1 MAKQRDAIAMNE
13 AEILALY
20 DECKSL
26 NVATIGKDG
35 YPHQTTLWYAPHKG
49 TLLFETYGKS
59 QKVLNLARDPRIS
72 VLCEAGE
79 DYNELRGVSIR
90 GKAEI
95 VTDEPRLSELMLVCV
110 QRNHKEASPEAQK
123 QMAAAMARK
132 RVVVVVHPERVMS
145 WDHRKIAPSAP
156 APHPAKAG

>member
-1 MAKQRDAIAMNE
+1 MAKQRDLVAMSE

-35 YPHQTTLWYAPHKG
+35 YPHQTTLWYAPHEG

-59 QKVLNLARDPRIS
+59 QKVVNLERDPRIS

-79 DYNELRGVSIR
+79 DYSELRGVSIR
-90 GKAEI
+90 GRAE
-95 VTDEPRLSELMLVCV
+95 VVAVEPRLSELMLVCV
-110 QRNHKEASPEAQK
+110 KRNHPGIPDETQK
-123 QMAAAMARK
+123 QLAAGMARK
-132 RVVVVVHPERVMS
+132 RVVIVVHPERVMS
-145 WDHRKIAPSAP
+145 WDHRKL
-156 APHPAKAG
+156 AKAAAHG